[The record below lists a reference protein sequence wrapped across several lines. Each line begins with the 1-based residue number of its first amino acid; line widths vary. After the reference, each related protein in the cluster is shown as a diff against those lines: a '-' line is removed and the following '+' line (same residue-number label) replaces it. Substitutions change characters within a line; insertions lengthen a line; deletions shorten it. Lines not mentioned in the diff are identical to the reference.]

1 MVRGSL
7 SGSSLDTAVAMA
19 IISRCT
25 SCHGNEVEL
34 FIRTADNQ
42 MGMLAP
48 INCTAVSVT
57 MNLLCQ
63 VGGD

>member
-19 IISRCT
+19 IISRYT

-48 INCTAVSVT
+48 INCTLS
-57 MNLLCQ
+57 L
-63 VGGD
+63 